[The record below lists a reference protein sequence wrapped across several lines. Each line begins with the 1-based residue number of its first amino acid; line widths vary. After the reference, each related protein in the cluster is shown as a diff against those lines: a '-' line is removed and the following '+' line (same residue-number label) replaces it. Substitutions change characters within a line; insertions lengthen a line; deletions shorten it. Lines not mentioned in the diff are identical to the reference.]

1 MISNQNY
8 IETQGFERQN
18 PHGQS
23 VLSNLLH
30 SLSLH
35 ISRYFEK
42 YNLMDGTIETRPL
55 PYMISGVNIYLD
67 YPSADTV
74 SPEHYGYDTVDEF
87 NNPIDPDTGVHLP
100 ASLVITINTVQ
111 VRKVTKV
118 GFRMV
123 VTVRFELLIPPQAQ
137 VMTGFP
143 MTDFRSAVGAQ
154 PYERY
159 TPLYLQLADN
169 VMSAALQ
176 FPYYEFPIVN
186 YPRVPRE
193 GEMPQN
199 TPEDDKH
206 LYYKGMI
213 LSTQPMELLCTPETT
228 NIIATYEI
236 GVKPIY
242 TSAKK
247 DDLQEAYI
255 KSGMRSEEYEIKQD
269 QNSKNTNTIKT
280 IETFVA
286 NIEPYT
292 GQ

>member
-18 PHGQS
+18 PIGQS

-35 ISRYFEK
+35 LSKYFEK

-74 SPEHYGYDTVDEF
+74 SPEHYGYDTDDDF
-87 NNPIDPDTGVHLP
+87 GNYIDPDTGIKLP

-111 VRKVTKV
+111 VRKVTKI

-123 VTVRFELLIPPQAQ
+123 VTVRFEILIPSQAQ
-137 VMTGFP
+137 VGTGFP
-143 MTDFRSAVGAQ
+143 LTDFRSTMGAL

-176 FPYYEFPIVN
+176 FPYYEFPLLN
-186 YPRVPRE
+186 YPTVPRE
-193 GEMPQN
+193 GEMPPQ
-199 TPEDDKH
+199 TPESEKH

-236 GVKPIY
+236 GVRPIY
-242 TSAKK
+242 TYDTKMVVEKAIIRNKLRP
-247 DDLQEAYI
+247 DDYVINHE
-255 KSGMRSEEYEIKQD
+255 S
-269 QNSKNTNTIKT
+269 NNTIQT

-286 NIEPYT
+286 NIDNYT
-292 GQ
+292 IQ